1 MSEIRITG
9 LGVVNRAGTDSS
21 ALWEALQSH
30 GRTWEEDAAGKTDSA
45 ENGDVAGRTAPGN
58 GDAAGKTAFEV
69 PVPRGRLRKVNRY
82 CRLGLYASLKALE
95 ESAAADQADPYRR
108 GTIFQTGY
116 ASMTAQIAFCR
127 DVDRGDPDFCSPAV
141 FTGTVPNSCVGTVC
155 MFTDSKGVSTA
166 LAGGNHLEY
175 AGLLLQTGKAD
186 TILAGAVEE
195 YTPELFGSL
204 GRSGKAS
211 HAEIEEG
218 TVVLLLERTDR
229 AGTQEKSRGASGY
242 CRLGRMRSVWLGGFP
257 LISDGWK
264 EAGIR
269 RAQETVRELV
279 RETKGQIDGVFISG
293 SESEFDRAETGMIA
307 ACVGREK
314 LIPGV
319 KRVTGETLGTAFSM
333 HAAAAA
339 LCLKHGR
346 VPAGLTGTGQEI
358 RDCRR
363 LLVTGCDTAGNY
375 CCGLLEREPA

>member
-9 LGVVNRAGTDSS
+9 IGVVNRAGTDSS

-30 GRTWEEDAAGKTDSA
+30 GRAWEEDAAGKTS
-45 ENGDVAGRTAPGN
+45 
-58 GDAAGKTAFEV
+58 FEV

-204 GRSGKAS
+204 GRSGRAS

-218 TVVLLLERTDR
+218 TVVLLLERADW
-229 AGTQEKSRGASGY
+229 AGQEKSAGASGY
-242 CRLGRMRSVWLGGFP
+242 CRLGRMRSVWLGGYP

-375 CCGLLEREPA
+375 CCGLLERA